1 MDCQT
6 LTPEEKAAI
15 RVRIR
20 KLEAQYDA
28 VIGGTSIEEFVD
40 QNGEKVRYSKANI
53 TKLLEL
59 INSLKAMVD
68 CNFARRYRPR
78 PIGFIFP
85 R

>member
-1 MDCQT
+1 MLCNT
-6 LTPEEKAAI
+6 LTPQEKAAI

-20 KLEAQYDA
+20 TLEAAYDRLVSGEA
-28 VIGGTSIEEFVD
+28 VVEFTD
-40 QNGEKVRYSKANI
+40 QNNERVRYTTANQS
-53 TKLLEL
+53 KLLEL
-59 INSLKAMVD
+59 INALKAMVD